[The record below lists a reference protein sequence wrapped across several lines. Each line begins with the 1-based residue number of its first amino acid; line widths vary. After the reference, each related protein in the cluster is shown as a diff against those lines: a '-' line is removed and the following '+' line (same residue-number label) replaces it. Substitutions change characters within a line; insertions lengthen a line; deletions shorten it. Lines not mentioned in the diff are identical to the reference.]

1 MNPLVRNIIHWIL
14 VAIGIVLIVGGTATG
29 KHGATVVGLLVAA
42 VNIQQILSKRKSA
55 PAQPK

>member
-1 MNPLVRNIIHWIL
+1 MNPLVRNTIHWIL

-29 KHGATVVGLLVAA
+29 KHGAAIVGLLIAA
-42 VNIQQILSKRKSA
+42 VNIQQILSRRKSA